1 MDSTPDHPEG
11 PVVMEP
17 FSVSLAPSKL
27 TQTINPWTWNFQ
39 GAQFGLFNIDLG
51 QSRDPALE
59 RTILDE
65 VGSYGRQLGRIG
77 DALEVILKHV
87 DLGALSKPESE
98 AIALLKAQLIEIDRL
113 KAARK
118 TSAAA

>member
-1 MDSTPDHPEG
+1 M
-11 PVVMEP
+11 
-17 FSVSLAPSKL
+17 
-27 TQTINPWTWNFQ
+27 
-39 GAQFGLFNIDLG
+39 
-51 QSRDPALE
+51 E